1 MAGKARQIEFSAS
14 AAFSPDRT
22 LADGDLSGLTVD
34 GVNLTPGAAS
44 FGAVS
49 GGLFGALFTLR
60 DQDLPALSAQLD
72 TIASDLVTRLSAD
85 AIDPTKTPGDPGL
98 FIDPDSAAGAGLA
111 GRISLNARVD
121 PSQGG
126 DLFRLRDGLGAATS
140 GPPGNSTILQGLYDA
155 FTAVR
160 SVSATGFNGA
170 YSSTELVAQLT
181 SQTGQKRNQHE
192 AVLSSTVTQ
201 HGVLVEAEQ
210 NQTGVDVDVQMQDLL
225 LVEQAYAANARVIQ
239 VASQMIELLMEL

>member
-1 MAGKARQIEFSAS
+1 
-14 AAFSPDRT
+14 
-22 LADGDLSGLTVD
+22 
-34 GVNLTPGAAS
+34 
-44 FGAVS
+44 
-49 GGLFGALFTLR
+49 LR

-98 FIDPDSAAGAGLA
+98 FTDPDSAAGAGLA
-111 GRISLNARVD
+111 GRISINALVD

-126 DLFRLRDGLGAATS
+126 DIFRLRDGLGALTS
-140 GPPGNSTILQGLYDA
+140 GPPGSTTILQGLYDA

-160 SVSATGFNGA
+160 AVSATGFNGA

-181 SQTGQKRNQHE
+181 SQTGQKRIQHE
-192 AVLSSTVTQ
+192 AVMSSTVTQ
-201 HGVLVEAEQ
+201 HSVLVEAEQ
-210 NQTGVDVDVQMQDLL
+210 NQTGVDIDVQMQDLL

-239 VASQMIELLMEL
+239 IASQMIQLLMEL